1 MNDLR
6 PNTGCPNTGCPNTGC
21 LSPEAVKSNRNPKGC
36 P

>member
-6 PNTGCPNTGCPNTGC
+6 PNTGCPNTEAVKPV
-21 LSPEAVKSNRNPKGC
+21 AVKSNCNPKGC